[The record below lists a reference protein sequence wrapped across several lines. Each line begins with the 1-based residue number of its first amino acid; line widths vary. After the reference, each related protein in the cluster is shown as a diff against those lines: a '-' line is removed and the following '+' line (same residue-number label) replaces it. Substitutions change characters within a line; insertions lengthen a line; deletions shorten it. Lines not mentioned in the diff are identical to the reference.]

1 MFRRSLGRR
10 ASVISDTQINIYM
23 FWDYRRMKVKY
34 KEYIF
39 SFLSV
44 LIPDDDS
51 FQGRKNLQL

>member
-39 SFLSV
+39 SFLSA